1 MDTQKKKLWNF
12 VTLVLVAILAMMLAG
27 INGAHA
33 SGAAVQL
40 TDADNGKTVTVKADQ
55 ALILRLGANPTTGF
69 GWEVSQV
76 DAQLL
81 AQRDSKIYEPAN
93 TDKPVVGGGGVEI
106 FQFTALQKSETTLKL
121 IYHRAWEKDVPPAQ
135 TYQVTI
141 KIE

>member
-1 MDTQKKKLWNF
+1 MDTPKKKLWNF

-27 INGAHA
+27 IKGAHA

-93 TDKPVVGGGGVEI
+93 TDKPVVGGGGMEI
-106 FQFTALQKSETTLKL
+106 FQFTALQKGETTLKL
-121 IYHRAWEKDVPPAQ
+121 IYHRAWEKDVPAAQ